1 MRDESEKEVVHRL
14 EAFSDIVIGF
24 SLAQLGLS
32 LTMPD
37 HGRDL
42 FTHVRG
48 ATGIIALIITFTLVC
63 GVWWMHHRLFRHL
76 FVPTPINIIANFAA
90 LGGVIFLA
98 YSMQV
103 LVHVHF
109 ADAVA
114 FALYT
119 GSYAWIMVLFAA
131 IAWNGMRLR
140 RGRMDAEL
148 RMVCFHYAVRL
159 SIIAA
164 WLVVMT
170 LATTLFGVRPQVTQW
185 LFVLL
190 VVPLTINRIIGR
202 RRERAAEKRASAI
215 AN

>member
-1 MRDESEKEVVHRL
+1 MRDESEKEVIHRL

-32 LTMPD
+32 LTIPE

-42 FTHVRG
+42 FLHVRG
-48 ATGIIALIITFTLVC
+48 ATGIVALVVTFALVC
-63 GVWWMHHRLFRHL
+63 AVWWMHHRLFRHL
-76 FVPTPINIIANFAA
+76 FVPTPANIIANFAA

-109 ADAVA
+109 TDPVA
-114 FALYT
+114 IALYT
-119 GSYAWIMVLFAA
+119 GSYGWILVLFAL

-140 RGRMDAEL
+140 RDRLSPEL
-148 RMVCFHYAVRL
+148 RTSSFHYAVRL
-159 SIIAA
+159 SIMAV

-170 LATTLFGVRPQVTQW
+170 IAVSFFGVKPEVAQW
-185 LFVLL
+185 LFVALA
-190 VVPLTINRIIGR
+190 VPLTINRLIGR
-202 RRERAAEKRASAI
+202 RRQRRAISSPSV
-215 AN
+215 

>member
-1 MRDESEKEVVHRL
+1 MRDESEKEVIHRL

-32 LTMPD
+32 LTIPE

-42 FTHVRG
+42 FLHVRG
-48 ATGIIALIITFTLVC
+48 ATGLIALCITFVLVC

-76 FVPTPINIIANFAA
+76 FVPTPANIIANFAA

-109 ADAVA
+109 TDPVA

-119 GSYAWIMVLFAA
+119 GSYGWIMVLFALM
-131 IAWNGMRLR
+131 AWNGIRLR
-140 RGRMDAEL
+140 RDRLGAEV
-148 RMVCFHYAVRL
+148 RTASFHYAVRL
-159 SIIAA
+159 SIIAL
-164 WLVVMT
+164 WLVIMT
-170 LATTLFGVRPQVTQW
+170 IAVSLFGVKPQIAQW
-185 LFVLL
+185 LFVALA
-190 VVPLTINRIIGR
+190 VPLTINRLIDSR
-202 RRERAAEKRASAI
+202 RRRLAASSPSV
-215 AN
+215 